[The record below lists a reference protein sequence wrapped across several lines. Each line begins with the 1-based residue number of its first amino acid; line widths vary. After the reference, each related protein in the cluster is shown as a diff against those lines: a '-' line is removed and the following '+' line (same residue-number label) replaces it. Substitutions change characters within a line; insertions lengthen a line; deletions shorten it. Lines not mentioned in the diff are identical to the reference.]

1 MGMRLYPD
9 LSRPRARTIAAD
21 AAVVLAVILF
31 AWLGTFVHDAV
42 EELLP
47 VSRGVQEAG
56 RSVEGALNQ
65 AGDAVGGAPIV
76 GGDVK
81 EALQDAGRDTGGEA
95 ARAGREG
102 EEGIRSLANVLGW
115 LTFLVPTGLLLSR
128 AIPPRVAQVRRLT
141 AADRVLTVSDDPEH
155 RLLLAQ
161 RAAFG
166 LPYAT
171 LLRHTRDPLGDL
183 AAGRLDPL
191 VAAVREDAGLAAVS
205 RSSGPRADRGA
216 TRSPA

>member
-9 LSRPRARTIAAD
+9 LSRPRTRTIAAD
-21 AAVVLAVILF
+21 AAVVLTVIVF
-31 AWLGTFVHDAV
+31 AWLGTFVHDSV

-47 VSRGVQEAG
+47 VSQGVQDAG
-56 RSVEGALNQ
+56 RSVEGALNR
-65 AGDAVGGAPIV
+65 AGDAVGGAPVV

-81 EALQDAGRDTGGEA
+81 EALQDAGRGTGGEA
-95 ARAGREG
+95 VAAGREG

-115 LTFLVPTGLLLSR
+115 LTFLVPSGLLLSR
-128 AIPPRVAQVRRLT
+128 TLPPRIAQVRRLT
-141 AADRVLTVSDDPEH
+141 AASQVLALPDHPER

-166 LPYAT
+166 LPYTT

-183 AAGRLDPL
+183 AAGRIDPL
-191 VAAVREDAGLAAVS
+191 IAAVREDAGLV
-205 RSSGPRADRGA
+205 P
-216 TRSPA
+216 